1 MNDRKT
7 VRELMDEARIQA
19 GAQNYKG
26 HDYMDLARFDENT
39 RHMIVFTVLTHDAP
53 VGDKGD
59 KMRLY
64 LSEKGYNKAMDSEKK
79 GEIKIHSHAKVRSGH
94 LIYDHKDRE
103 R

>member
-1 MNDRKT
+1 MSERKT
-7 VRELMDEARIQA
+7 VRELMDEARTQA

-26 HDYMDLARFDENT
+26 HDYMDLARFDANT

-64 LSEKGYNKAMDSEKK
+64 LSDKGYNKALDSEKK
-79 GEIKIHSHAKVRSGH
+79 GEIKIYSHAKVRSGH

>member
-1 MNDRKT
+1 MSERKT
-7 VRELMDEARIQA
+7 VRELMDAARIQA

-26 HDYMDLARFDENT
+26 HDYMDLARFDVNT

-64 LSEKGYNKAMDSEKK
+64 LSDKGYNKALDSENK
-79 GEIKIHSHAKVRSGH
+79 GEIKIYSHAKVRSGH

>member
-1 MNDRKT
+1 MSERKT

-19 GAQNYKG
+19 GAHNYKG
-26 HDYMDLARFDENT
+26 HDYMDLARFDANT

-53 VGDKGD
+53 VGDKDD

-64 LSEKGYNKAMDSEKK
+64 LSDKGYSKAVDSEKK

-103 R
+103 Q

>member
-1 MNDRKT
+1 MSDRKT

-26 HDYMDLARFDENT
+26 HDYMDLARFDANT

-64 LSEKGYNKAMDSEKK
+64 LSDKGYNKAMASAKK